1 MVSGS
6 SRRSNA
12 TQLIWKQSKTLSP
25 EQVAVFRELFNSYDL
40 DGDGGI
46 TVEEYAK
53 EIKATEEELKKMIKD
68 LDKNGDDKMDF
79 EEWLSMMTG
88 GGKLPEQEEPK
99 SADSDKSIED
109 VIDQS

>member
-1 MVSGS
+1 MCGPTFHLLQAITD
-6 SRRSNA
+6 NL
-12 TQLIWKQSKTLSP
+12 Q
-25 EQVAVFRELFNSYDL
+25 DL

-79 EEWLSMMTG
+79 EGASYTKPAKGGFLFWLTS
-88 GGKLPEQEEPK
+88 
-99 SADSDKSIED
+99 
-109 VIDQS
+109 